1 MATSENVKGIQIQI
15 GGDTTPLYN
24 ALNEASK
31 KTKELE
37 SDLVALNKSLKTD
50 PKNVELLQTKFD
62 TLGGIV
68 ESCTKEVDILRKG
81 LSSAELKFKNGEI
94 TEEQFKEIAKSTE
107 QAEKKLKFY
116 TDQFEEFGEKEGLLI
131 DVNEEM
137 EKLKKEHDDLTRAFG
152 EYTSEL
158 QNTDFQTQPEKWQET
173 KQKVD
178 ETRDAIEQNNQQMDE
193 AVGKANAIKQEMEQA
208 SSGMQTFAD
217 ASKDAS
223 GGMGDLGSE
232 GATFEGTL
240 AKLQDGLSLTSLGF
254 AAMNEAVKLVSK
266 VMQEAMKEIQKWLEN
281 LDGVDVATKQLA
293 KDTEQYLKNL
303 ENSTKANKN
312 EVAVLDARFRS
323 INKLNDEILEGNKY
337 GKDTSKLQQQM
348 AREVIALND
357 AVGSE
362 VLTINKQTG
371 ALMQNRTELNHTRE
385 AVLAYAEAQYEL
397 DKIVELVAKKHELEG
412 QIAGRTYQNYA
423 GGLAKLKE
431 QLAEVE
437 TQLGTHTEAY
447 EKANDKL
454 YEFNDVTEKLTGNE
468 AELSKAMENTSKAGI
483 ESAIELYNKEQEYQ
497 KKRFDV
503 IVETDEK
510 IKEQSE
516 TSLKERVE
524 IMRHNADVMLRY
536 EDNLNTLRELMQT
549 TTDQNLKDEL
559 GNYLNYLSNNF
570 TEENL
575 QILNDLVEDFGEKG
589 GETAR
594 EYLKFF
600 NSENLPDDM
609 KTAGTEMM
617 NSFNQGIK
625 SGESKVSQAASSLAS
640 KIMEKLKIKVGIS
653 ASSAA
658 INFNPRRMA
667 QGGIVTKPTSVL
679 VGEMG
684 SEVILPLD
692 KLAGIITQTM
702 NRGNGV
708 TGGTA
713 IMNVYP
719 QSMSASQQEM
729 LFKKF
734 DRMMG
739 QSTSTQEVG

>member
-37 SDLVALNKSLKTD
+37 SQLVDLNKNLKLN
-50 PKNVELLQTKFD
+50 PQNVELIQKKFD
-62 TLGGIV
+62 VLSKIV
-68 ESCTKEVDILRKG
+68 DSCSDEVDTLRKG
-81 LSSAELKFKNGEI
+81 LSSAEMKFKNGEI
-94 TEEQFKEIAKSTE
+94 TEEQFNQIAKSTE
-107 QAEKKLKFY
+107 QAEKKLGFY
-116 TDQFEEFGEKEGLLI
+116 QDQFEEFGKKEGLLI
-131 DVNEEM
+131 DIREEM
-137 EKLKKEHDDLTRAFG
+137 DKLAQEHDDLSTAFG
-152 EYTSEL
+152 EYTTEL
-158 QNTDFQTQPEKWQET
+158 ANTDFQTQPAKWQEI

-178 ETRDAIEQNNQQMDE
+178 DTRDALEQNNQQMDE

-217 ASKDAS
+217 ASREAS

-232 GATFEGTL
+232 EATFEGTL

-303 ENSTKANKN
+303 EKSTRENKN
-312 EVAVLDARFRS
+312 DVAVLDARFRS
-323 INKLNDEILEGNKY
+323 INKLNDQILEGNKY

-348 AREVIALND
+348 AREVKALND

-371 ALMQNRTELNHTRE
+371 ALKQNRTELNHIRE

-397 DKIVELVAKKHELEG
+397 DKIMELVAKKHEIEE

-423 GGLAKLKE
+423 GGLANLKK
-431 QLAEVE
+431 QLEEVE

-468 AELSKAMENTSKAGI
+468 TELSKAMENTSKVGI

-524 IMRHNADVMLRY
+524 IMRHNAEVMLRY

-575 QILNDLVEDFGEKG
+575 QILNDLVKDFGEKG

-609 KTAGTEMM
+609 KTAGQDMM
-617 NSFNQGIK
+617 NSLNQGIK
-625 SGESKVSQAASSLAS
+625 SGESKVLQTASSLAS

-653 ASSAA
+653 ASSSA
-658 INFNPRRMA
+658 INFNPTRMA

-692 KLAGIITQTM
+692 KLAGIITATM
-702 NRGNGV
+702 QQSGGSVGNY
-708 TGGTA
+708 T
-713 IMNVYP
+713 MNVYP
-719 QSMSASQQEM
+719 QSMSPSEQET
-729 LFKKF
+729 LFDKF
-734 DRMMG
+734 DQRFG
-739 QSTSTQEVG
+739 ASTSRRNI

>member
-50 PKNVELLQTKFD
+50 PKNVELLQKKFD

-81 LSSAELKFKNGEI
+81 LSSAEMKFRNGEI
-94 TEEQFKEIAKSTE
+94 TEEQFKEIAKSTD
-107 QAEKKLKFY
+107 QAEKKLKY
-116 TDQFEEFGEKEGLLI
+116 YQEQFDNFKDSEAKLI
-131 DVNEEM
+131 DVREEID
-137 EKLKKEHDDLTRAFG
+137 KLAKEHDDLSTAFG
-152 EYTSEL
+152 EYTTQLS
-158 QNTDFQTQPEKWQET
+158 NTDYQTQPEKWQEI

-178 ETRDAIEQNNQQMDE
+178 DTRDALEQNNQQMDE

-223 GGMGDLGSE
+223 GGMGDFGSE
-232 GATFEGTL
+232 EATFEGTL
-240 AKLQDGLSLTSLGF
+240 AKLQNGLSLTSLGF

-303 ENSTKANKN
+303 DKSTRANKN

-323 INKLNDEILEGNKY
+323 INKLNDEILEGNRY

-348 AREVIALND
+348 AREVKALND

-371 ALMQNRTELNHTRE
+371 ALQQNRTELNHIRE

-397 DKIVELVAKKHELEG
+397 DKIMELVAKKHELEE

-483 ESAIELYNKEQEYQ
+483 ESAIELYEKEQEYQ

-524 IMRHNADVMLRY
+524 IMRHNAEVMLRY

-609 KTAGTEMM
+609 KSAGTEMM
-617 NSFNQGIK
+617 NSFNQGIVN
-625 SGESKVSQAASSLAS
+625 GESKVLQTASNLAS
-640 KIMEKLKIKVGIS
+640 KIADKLKIKVGIS
-653 ASSAA
+653 ASSSA
-658 INFNPRRMA
+658 INFNPSRMA
-667 QGGIVTKPTSVL
+667 QGGIVTKPTNVL

-684 SEVILPLD
+684 SEVIMPLD
-692 KLAGIITQTM
+692 KLAGIITATM
-702 NRGNGV
+702 QQSGGSVGNY
-708 TGGTA
+708 T
-713 IMNVYP
+713 MNVYP
-719 QSMSASQQEM
+719 QSMSPSEQET
-729 LFKKF
+729 LFDKF
-734 DRMMG
+734 DQRFG
-739 QSTSTQEVG
+739 ASTSRRNI

>member
-50 PKNVELLQTKFD
+50 PRNVELLQKKFD

-68 ESCTKEVDILRKG
+68 ESCTKEVDVLRKG

-116 TDQFEEFGEKEGLLI
+116 TDQFEDFKEKESVLI
-131 DVNEEM
+131 ETTKEIDD
-137 EKLKKEHDDLTRAFG
+137 LAKKHDDLSTAFG
-152 EYTSEL
+152 EYTTEL
-158 QNTDFQTQPEKWQET
+158 ANTDYQSQPAKWQEI

-178 ETRDAIEQNNQQMDE
+178 DTRDALEQNNQQMDE
-193 AVGKANAIKQEMEQA
+193 AVGKANAIKQEMGQA

-223 GGMGDLGSE
+223 GGMGDFESE
-232 GATFEGTL
+232 EATFEGTL

-303 ENSTKANKN
+303 DKSTKANKN

-348 AREVIALND
+348 AREVKALND

-371 ALMQNRTELNHTRE
+371 ALQQNRTELNHIRE

-397 DKIVELVAKKHELEG
+397 NKIMELVAKKHELEE
-412 QIAGRTYQNYA
+412 QIAGKTYQNYA

-437 TQLGTHTEAY
+437 TQIGTHTEAY

-468 AELSKAMENTSKAGI
+468 TELSEAMENTSKVGI

-510 IKEQSE
+510 IKEKSE
-516 TSLKERVE
+516 ISLKERVG
-524 IMRHNADVMLRY
+524 IMRHNAEVMLRY
-536 EDNLNTLRELMQT
+536 EDNINTLRELMQT

-570 TEENL
+570 TQENL
-575 QILNDLVEDFGEKG
+575 QILNDLVKDFGEKG

-609 KTAGTEMM
+609 KTAGQDMM
-617 NSFNQGIK
+617 NSLNQGIK
-625 SGESKVSQAASSLAS
+625 SGESKVSQTASSLAS

-653 ASSAA
+653 ASSSA
-658 INFNPRRMA
+658 INFNPTRMA

-692 KLAGIITQTM
+692 KLAGIITATM
-702 NRGNGV
+702 QQSGGSVGNY
-708 TGGTA
+708 T
-713 IMNVYP
+713 MNVYP
-719 QSMSASQQEM
+719 QSMSPSEQET
-729 LFKKF
+729 LFDKF
-734 DRMMG
+734 DQRFG
-739 QSTSTQEVG
+739 ASTSRRNI